1 MTMRLL
7 SWALWVVM
15 MVAAVGAFS
24 HRPLLGIAVVAL
36 LAGVAVDARRGA
48 L

>member
-1 MTMRLL
+1 MRLL

-24 HRPLLGIAVVAL
+24 HRPMLIIAVAALVAGL
-36 LAGVAVDARRGA
+36 AVDRRRGA